1 MIDSS
6 ADFVTKALRST
17 GVIDGDTSVAKVEND
32 RMGEGVGLNV
42 VAMFEISHPVG
53 TRRASRRSMRWKCG

>member
-17 GVIDGDTSVAKVEND
+17 GVIDGDTSVAKVEHD
-32 RMGEGVGLNV
+32 RMGEGVG
-42 VAMFEISHPVG
+42 
-53 TRRASRRSMRWKCG
+53 